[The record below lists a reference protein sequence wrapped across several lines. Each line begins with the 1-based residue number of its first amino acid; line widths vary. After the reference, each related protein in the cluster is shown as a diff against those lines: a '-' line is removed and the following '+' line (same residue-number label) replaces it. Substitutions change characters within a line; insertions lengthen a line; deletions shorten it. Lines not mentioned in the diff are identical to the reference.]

1 MTRGHNAEINCLAHS
16 PNNEHLLVTGSA
28 DATVALWDLRNLKTK
43 CHSLDVH
50 KDQVLQVCWSPH
62 HETIVASGGADRRI
76 NIWDLSRIGMEQD
89 AEDAEDGPPELLFV
103 HGGHTSKL
111 TDFSWDPNE
120 PWMMAST
127 AEDNIVQ
134 VWKMAAS
141 IYDEEDEHGE
151 SCDGESLDKENE
163 ATSLEAQIQ
172 VERESTTEA
181 NISIVEP
188 SLVQNNVSAE
198 GKTVDESA
206 ADMEIQIISP
216 EERETKKLHLDL

>member
-1 MTRGHNAEINCLAHS
+1 M
-16 PNNEHLLVTGSA
+16 TGSA

-141 IYDEEDEHGE
+141 IYDEEDEDGE